1 MPSSVPS
8 GGCERVPQERGQV
21 DRALDQFYQ
30 LALVLTLWITG
41 LGLGMSFTPS
51 QILRTLR
58 RGGLLAR
65 AAVLD
70 VVVVPLAIWGWC
82 RGFSVPDRYATG
94 LLLVG
99 MASAGPLGIKAAQL
113 ARADLPYAIALVVVL
128 GVANAVAIPVWVA
141 LLLPPGVQVPMGP
154 VVRTLLLLVLAP
166 LAVGMAIG
174 ARWPATAKR
183 LAGWAPPLSTLGLVV
198 VIALCWPALSASWS
212 RPSQPGPAAVTAVL
226 VALGWVGCWAGR
238 PGRPGAHLAGDR
250 GAGQWPGVGHRPG
263 VVRLARCRQGGHR
276 GLRAL
281 LHPPT
286 GAGGHRRRPPR

>member
-1 MPSSVPS
+1 M
-8 GGCERVPQERGQV
+8 

-41 LGLGMSFTPS
+41 LGLGMSFRPS

-70 VVVVPLAIWGWC
+70 IVVVPLASLGLVQ
-82 RGFSVPDRYATG
+82 GFSVPDRYATG

-128 GVANAVAIPVWVA
+128 GPANAVAIPVWVA

-198 VIALCWPALSASWS
+198 VIALVLARSVGLVVEAFGAVGAGGGDGCAGGAGVGL
-212 RPSQPGPAAVTAVL
+212 AA
-226 VALGWVGCWAGR
+226 GWAGPVD
-238 PGRPGAHLAGDR
+238 PGGHLAGDR